1 MPIDRYIITDRQ
13 WSLMEPHCLGKKS
26 DPGRTG
32 GDGRLFLEGVFWI
45 ARTGAQ
51 WRDLPGEFGKWNS
64 VYRRFRDWARLEV
77 FERIFNALSEEPD
90 MEMAIIDVSGQA
102 PLVRARPRKIV
113 KVHRHGQGSKGVR
126 QDRRASGAA

>member
-13 WSLMEPHCLGKKS
+13 WALMEPHCLGKKS

-51 WRDLPGEFGKWNS
+51 WRDLPGEFGTWMSSITQTIRWIVWSADGLVGGSGTGRERGFSS
-64 VYRRFRDWARLEV
+64 VFSMHYPKNPIWRWR
-77 FERIFNALSEEPD
+77 
-90 MEMAIIDVSGQA
+90 
-102 PLVRARPRKIV
+102 
-113 KVHRHGQGSKGVR
+113 
-126 QDRRASGAA
+126 

>member
-1 MPIDRYIITDRQ
+1 MPIERYIITDRQ
-13 WSLMEPHCLGKKS
+13 WLLIEPLYLGKKS

-51 WRDLPGEFGKWNS
+51 WRDLPGEFGTWNT

-90 MEMAIIDVSGQA
+90 MEMAMIDGT
-102 PLVRARPRKIV
+102 IV
-113 KVHRHGQGSKGVR
+113 KGHRHGQGSKGGLKVR
-126 QDRRASGAA
+126 R

>member
-1 MPIDRYIITDRQ
+1 M
-13 WSLMEPHCLGKKS
+13 
-26 DPGRTG
+26 
-32 GDGRLFLEGVFWI
+32 FLEGVFWI

-64 VYRRFRDWARLEV
+64 ICLRFRDWARLEV

-90 MEMAIIDVSGQA
+90 MEMAMIDVSGQA

-113 KVHRHGQGSKGVR
+113 KVHRHGQGSKGGLKVR
-126 QDRRASGAA
+126 R